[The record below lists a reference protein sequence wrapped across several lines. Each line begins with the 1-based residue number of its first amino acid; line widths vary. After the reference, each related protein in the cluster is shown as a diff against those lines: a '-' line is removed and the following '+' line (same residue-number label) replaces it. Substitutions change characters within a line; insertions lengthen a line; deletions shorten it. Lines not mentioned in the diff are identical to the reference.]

1 MPSSLVRSCSQRA
14 LEAPAREA
22 GDRVSSKTARAGQ
35 PRIVPRPEHPISR
48 RDFSEGALKVLYRL
62 HKAGYTAYL
71 VGGAV
76 RDLLLGRRPKDFDV
90 VTNARPREVRR
101 LFRNSRIIGRRFRL
115 VHVMFRRE
123 IVEVST
129 FRAMPGEPEPEEPWE
144 EGEIHGENGDEEE
157 PEIYGSPAEDAFR
170 RDFTMNA
177 LFYDISD
184 FSIIDHPGGLEDIE
198 RRVIRTIGDPDER
211 FREDPVRM
219 MRALEYA
226 VRLGFDLDPE
236 AAAAIA
242 RNRDE
247 LREAAPAR
255 LTYEVGEALRS
266 QHAAG
271 IFRELDRN
279 GLLEMLLPEAA
290 EAGQRLLPVLERLD
304 VQVQDRGPA
313 PEPVLLGATFLPGA
327 LNILIPMLAE
337 GRKVDNPVL
346 IAELTSLLDPAGARM
361 HLPKGVVHLMHHGLF
376 ALSKLS
382 RPPSSGRQVLR
393 LVRQDYFP
401 VAWALFDLWV
411 HAADGPRSSWKAWSR
426 AVQQVREKGEKADLG
441 SGTGRE
447 GRARPK
453 RRPRRRR
460 RRR

>member
-1 MPSSLVRSCSQRA
+1 M
-14 LEAPAREA
+14 
-22 GDRVSSKTARAGQ
+22 SSKTAIAGQ
-35 PRIVPRPEHPISR
+35 PRVVPRPEHPISR

-76 RDLLLGRRPKDFDV
+76 RDLLLGGRPKDFDV

-115 VHVMFRRE
+115 VHVMFRKE

-129 FRAMPGEPEPEEPWE
+129 FRAIPGEPEPEEPWE
-144 EGEIHGENGDEEE
+144 EGEIHEENGDHEEE
-157 PEIYGSPAEDAFR
+157 PEIYGSPTEDAFR
-170 RDFTMNA
+170 RDFTINA
-177 LFYDISD
+177 LFYNISD
-184 FSIIDHPGGLEDIE
+184 FSIIDHTGGLEDIE

-219 MRALEYA
+219 MRALEYS

-236 AAAAIA
+236 TAEAIG
-242 RNRDE
+242 RNQGE

-266 QHAAG
+266 KHAAG
-271 IFRELDRN
+271 IFRALDHY
-279 GLLEMLLPEAA
+279 GLLELLLPEAA

-304 VQVQDRGPA
+304 VQVKDRGPA

-327 LNILIPMLAE
+327 LNILSPMLAD
-337 GRKVDNPVL
+337 GQKIDNPVL
-346 IAELTSLLDPAGARM
+346 IAGLTSLLDPAGARM
-361 HLPKGVVHLMHHGLF
+361 HLPKGVVHLIQHGLF
-376 ALSKLS
+376 TLSKLS

-411 HAADGPRSSWKAWSR
+411 HAAGGPRSSWKAWSR
-426 AVQQVREKGEKADLG
+426 AVQQVRDKGGKADLG
-441 SGTGRE
+441 SATGRE
-447 GRARPK
+447 DRARSK